1 MKRLAIYLTA
11 ITALLSATSLFAQEQ
26 GTKQPREGYTVH
38 TVKWFEDLR
47 SIADKYNVPQNV
59 IIKINNLKDGWVS
72 TRQELLIPT
81 DRKYWPASEVSVP
94 AQDTDTAEN
103 STAAPESENADIQD
117 NPSDSTAAVASPV
130 QSLHIALVLP
140 FYSSS
145 ASQNN
150 NAMDFY
156 GGVLMAVKKAGEM
169 GTGIELDVY
178 DIAKEQ
184 IDGSRLDACDFV
196 MGPIKSDDLKTVLS
210 LVNGSTTVVSPLDPK
225 AEALCS
231 EYPNMVQGACSTS
244 GQFKEAVQWALDERS
259 EGYAHDNYIII
270 SGENEWAC
278 VNETAQALKE
288 AGKSF
293 KSIKCTIQG
302 QINGWENS
310 YNPDAM
316 NKVIVASNSE
326 AILNNIITRMS
337 VEVGKAE
344 NIKVYAGNRLRSYDT
359 IHIEDIHHAS
369 SRIVCPYFIDYK
381 DAATLDFIHKY
392 RALYNCEPSQFAFH
406 GYDLCN
412 YLINT
417 YSQLGK
423 AWSTLISDDEGAS
436 GLQAHFK
443 MERTDNGALVN
454 KGMRHTVYESDYK
467 VSLKQ

>member
-1 MKRLAIYLTA
+1 MKRLAIYLTI
-11 ITALLSATSLFAQEQ
+11 ITALLSATSLLAQEQ
-26 GTKQPREGYTVH
+26 QPKEGYTVH

-47 SIADKYNVPQNV
+47 SISEKYNVPQSV

-81 DRKYWPASEVSVP
+81 DRKYWPAAE
-94 AQDTDTAEN
+94 AQDAGQNTVATEDNATAPQPDN
-103 STAAPESENADIQD
+103 AAADDEVQKNIV
-117 NPSDSTAAVASPV
+117 DSIAVASPV
-130 QSLHIALVLP
+130 RSLHIALVLP
-140 FYSSS
+140 FSSNS
-145 ASQNN
+145 AKESN

-156 GGVLMAVKKAGEM
+156 GGVLMAVKKAGET

-178 DIAKEQ
+178 DISKEHL
-184 IDGSRLDACDFV
+184 DGNRLDACDFV

-210 LVNGSTTVVSPLDPK
+210 LVKGSTTVVSPLDPK

-231 EYPNMVQGACSTS
+231 EYPNMVQGACSTAD
-244 GQFKEAVQWALDERS
+244 QFKEAVQWALDERP
-259 EGYAHDNYIII
+259 EGYTHDNYIII

-302 QINGWENS
+302 QINGWESS
-310 YNPDAM
+310 YSPNAM

-412 YLINT
+412 YMINT
-417 YSQLGK
+417 YSKLGK

>member
-1 MKRLAIYLTA
+1 MKRFAIYLTT
-11 ITALLSATSLFAQEQ
+11 IIALLSATSLLAQEQ
-26 GTKQPREGYTVH
+26 GTKQPREGFTVH

-47 SIADKYNVPQNV
+47 SIADKYNVPKDV

-81 DRKYWPASEVSVP
+81 DRKYWP
-94 AQDTDTAEN
+94 DTDTQEVVQDAGTAEDGNAVPAAEN
-103 STAAPESENADIQD
+103 GDIQ
-117 NPSDSTAAVASPV
+117 NNTGDSPAVASPV

-140 FYSSS
+140 FSSTS
-145 ASQNN
+145 AKENN

-156 GGVLMAVKKAGEM
+156 GGVLMAVKRAGEM
-169 GTGIELDVY
+169 GIGIELDVY
-178 DIAKEQ
+178 DISREHL
-184 IDGSRLDACDFV
+184 DGSRLDACDFV

-210 LVNGSTTVVSPLDPK
+210 LVSGSTTVVSPLDPK
-225 AEALCS
+225 AEAMCP
-231 EYPNMVQGACSTS
+231 EYPNMVQGACSTA
-244 GQFKEAVQWALDERS
+244 GQFNEAVHWALEEWT
-259 EGYAHDNYIII
+259 EGYEHDNYIII
-270 SGENEWAC
+270 SGENEAAC
-278 VNETAQALKE
+278 VNEAAEALKE

-293 KSIKCTIQG
+293 KTIKCTIQG
-302 QINGWENS
+302 LIDGWENS
-310 YNPDAM
+310 YSPDAM

-344 NIKVYAGNRLRSYDT
+344 NIRVYAGNRLRSYDT
-359 IHIEDIHHAS
+359 IHIEDIHHAA
-369 SRIVCPYFIDYK
+369 SRIVCPYFIDYNN
-381 DAATLDFIHKY
+381 DITLDFIHKY

-412 YLINT
+412 YMIQT

-423 AWSTLISDDEGAS
+423 GWISLISGYEAAS
-436 GLQAHFK
+436 GLQARFK
-443 MERTDNGALVN
+443 MERTDSGALIN